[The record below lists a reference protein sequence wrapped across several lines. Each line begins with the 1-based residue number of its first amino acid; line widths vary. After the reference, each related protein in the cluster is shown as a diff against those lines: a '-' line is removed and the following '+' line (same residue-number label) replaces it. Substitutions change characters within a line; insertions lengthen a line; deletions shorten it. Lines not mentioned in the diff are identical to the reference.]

1 MTIQQLIKSR
11 RLYLNLT
18 QTELANKS
26 GVKQNYISDIEHG
39 KSTPTLETVN
49 KLLKALGVDSVE
61 KLIENE
67 FKKREL

>member
-1 MTIQQLIKSR
+1 MTIPQLLKSR
-11 RLYLNLT
+11 RIKLRILQKQLSAET
-18 QTELANKS
+18 GLS
-26 GVKQNYISDIEHG
+26 QNYISDIEHG

>member
-1 MTIQQLIKSR
+1 MTLPQLLKYR
-11 RLYLNLT
+11 RLYLKLK
-18 QTELANKS
+18 QTELATKS

-49 KLLKALGVDSVE
+49 KLLKELGVDNVE

>member
-1 MTIQQLIKSR
+1 MNIPQLLKSR
-11 RLYLNLT
+11 RIKLKILQKQLSAET
-18 QTELANKS
+18 GLS
-26 GVKQNYISDIEHG
+26 QNYISDIEHG

-61 KLIENE
+61 KLIEKE

>member
-1 MTIQQLIKSR
+1 MTIPQLLKSR
-11 RLYLNLT
+11 RLHLNLK
-18 QTELANKS
+18 QTELAIKS

>member
-1 MTIQQLIKSR
+1 MTIPKLLKNRRKLLKLTQQQLADKSNVSR
-11 RLYLNLT
+11 
-18 QTELANKS
+18 
-26 GVKQNYISDIEHG
+26 NYISDIEHG

>member
-1 MTIQQLIKSR
+1 MTLQQRIKADRESR
-11 RLYLNLT
+11 NQTQEQYAKEVGISKTYLS
-18 QTELANKS
+18 E
-26 GVKQNYISDIEHG
+26 IERG
-39 KSTPTLETVN
+39 NRKPTLETVN

>member
-1 MTIQQLIKSR
+1 MTLSQLLKSR
-11 RLYLNLT
+11 RLHLNLK
-18 QTELANKS
+18 QTELAIKS

-67 FKKREL
+67 FKKRE

>member
-1 MTIQQLIKSR
+1 MTIPQLIKSR
-11 RLYLNLT
+11 RIKLKLSQSQLHKKT
-18 QTELANKS
+18 GLS
-26 GVKQNYISDIEHG
+26 QNYISDIEHG

-61 KLIENE
+61 KLIEKE

>member
-1 MTIQQLIKSR
+1 MTIPQLLKYRRIKLKLSQSQ
-11 RLYLNLT
+11 LHEKTGL
-18 QTELANKS
+18 S
-26 GVKQNYISDIEHG
+26 QNYISDIEHG